1 MFDSLDVLSFTS
13 DKAEF
18 LSEIFSENSYF
29 GDIGIS
35 LPAFPFRSSPKLHDN
50 SLSHKIVKACWF
62 ITNFGSSKSSGP
74 FYIPKVVHAY

>member
-1 MFDSLDVLSFTS
+1 MFDRPDVLSFAS

-29 GDIGIS
+29 GDSGTS

-50 SLSHKIVKACWF
+50 PVSRKIVKAC
-62 ITNFGSSKSSGP
+62 
-74 FYIPKVVHAY
+74 